1 MDVVLILNS
10 GIIFFWRVYRQ
21 FRPKKDMTLTSRI
34 HGSVC
39 VFVSVCVWGGEGR
52 EGGRIARRVY
62 MCVAMSVY
70 MCIKVCRLGRQ

>member
-1 MDVVLILNS
+1 MC
-10 GIIFFWRVYRQ
+10 VYLCQ
-21 FRPKKDMTLTSRI
+21 C
-34 HGSVC
+34 VC
-39 VFVSVCVWGGEGR
+39 GGGGGGEGR